1 MGAISAVKNETK
13 RKKQMV
19 VRRGYEKEDVVD
31 TLERLCKGK
40 SYAEV
45 ARKSSVPL
53 RTLLKKSQG
62 QHSGIMI
69 EGLRTHVNIN
79 KVLRNLCI
87 FIFSLII
94 ALTGYLF
101 LESVNFCCE
110 HGI

>member
-45 ARKSSVPL
+45 ARKSSVPI

-62 QHSGIMI
+62 QHSAGRRSMAVC
-69 EGLRTHVNIN
+69 EGCSAH
-79 KVLRNLCI
+79 K
-87 FIFSLII
+87 
-94 ALTGYLF
+94 ALLSEACSA
-101 LESVNFCCE
+101 L
-110 HGI
+110 